1 MGLIKDAKS
10 ISKRDPAARGAL
22 SVMLLYPGFHILV
35 YHRVANF
42 LFRHKL
48 FCVARYISQVGR
60 FFTGIEIHPGA
71 IIGSGLFIDHGMGVV
86 IGETAEIGDNCTIYH
101 GCTLGGTGKDKG
113 KRHPTIGNNV
123 LIGAGAKILGPF
135 KVGDNAMIGA
145 NAVVLNEVPAGATVV
160 GVPGHVT
167 RIKIGEKVLH
177 SVELD
182 QTSTPDPV
190 SIEICKMLHRI
201 SRIEKQL
208 NLEQKFK
215 SDSLSVNST
224 TEKIIRKICREE
236 GIDETDGIEGIELKN

>member
-1 MGLIKDAKS
+1 MGLIKDARN
-10 ISKRDPAARGAL
+10 ISERDPAARGVL

-35 YHRVANF
+35 YHRMANF
-42 LFRHKL
+42 FYRHHL
-48 FCVARYISQVGR
+48 FCLARYISQCGR

-71 IIGSGLFIDHGMGVV
+71 KIGKGLFIDHGMGVV
-86 IGETAEIGDNCTIYH
+86 IGETAEIGDNCTLYH
-101 GCTLGGTGKDKG
+101 CCTLGGTGKDKG
-113 KRHPTIGNNV
+113 KRHPTLGNNV
-123 LIGAGAKILGPF
+123 LVGAGAKILGPF

-167 RIKIGEKVLH
+167 RLKTAENVIH

-208 NLEQKFK
+208 NLDEKYK
-215 SDSLSVNST
+215 SDDLSVNSAT
-224 TEKIIRKICREE
+224 AKIIKKMCDEE
-236 GIDETDGIEGIELKN
+236 EINQ